1 MRWIELNAI
10 QQVNDIK
17 AALGYS
23 LIFKHSTRCSISL
36 MVKRNLELN
45 WDIIPAE
52 TEIYFL
58 DLIAY
63 RDVSNYIAEL
73 FQVRH
78 ESPQALLVKNGKC
91 ILNLSHNDITAEEI
105 AEVVAQA

>member
-52 TEIYFL
+52 TEVYFL

>member
-10 QQVNDIK
+10 RQVNDIK
-17 AALGYS
+17 AASGYS

-45 WDIIPAE
+45 WDIIPTE

-63 RDVSNYIAEL
+63 RDISNYIAEL
-73 FQVRH
+73 FQARH

-91 ILNLSHNDITAEEI
+91 VLNLSHSDVTVQEI
-105 AEVVAQA
+105 AEVIARG